1 MSYRGRRRVP
11 ALMPALPLA
20 LAAVLLAAAV
30 YFLFFFIPDPRPV
43 LGEGDVIVGQED
55 EGLSLA
61 WPEAEGAERYLLTVR
76 DAESG
81 QELAQGEYETAEALL
96 PGLSIESALEIELR
110 AAADGSTLL
119 GWERQVLS
127 RDRLRLTVDAQAPDA
142 PRLETHVDPE
152 TKVLTLRWMGQGDLC
167 EIVSGDFSLSTKAS
181 AGDAQVVFGQDV
193 PVPSYDQPAQVEVR
207 LCRQGEGYLL
217 CGPWAHPVTVEKEQL
232 LGNRLSLECLPG
244 EDTRCYVLRWN
255 ATKGDY
261 YELQEWS
268 GAQESWET
276 LVQVDRDG
284 ELRYETGRLDSGSS
298 HFYRVVAK
306 HTDPTDDTVRYG
318 LEYFAAEPCELYFR
332 ADFSPLYCSI
342 WPVIDVDLYKT
353 AGTASPVDTV
363 PAGACL
369 CVLGEEGDFF
379 YVRYGE
385 TYGYVDS
392 RYCMIDLPEY
402 LGDLCE
408 YAIPNSS
415 ESIFRVHEYPIEGI
429 TGQVIQGYESVRLS
443 DGSCLAPY
451 LYPCAQKLMKAA
463 LAAEEDGYLLRIYD
477 AFRPNEAT
485 RYLYDTTSL
494 LLDQAVPELDEEGRP
509 LEPITGWSIDLP
521 TGFLIDPETEELVDP
536 STVPAIQEALAA
548 LEAEQAPEG
557 QETGGESGET
567 AGDEPVLPPEET
579 AEGEPVEESGLTEA
593 PAQEGEAVLPEEE
606 GQPTDGDDSGEGGED
621 GEAAKTEPVLT
632 YRQVMTDGRFGIG
645 SFLAASVSA
654 HNRGIALDLTLV
666 DIATGEEL
674 PMQAPIHDLSWNA
687 ATYLNND
694 NAKLLEKYMTGVGMR
709 GLTSEWWHFQDDETR
724 EAIGLTSYLTKGVSV
739 EGWKKDDNGWRYRAA
754 DGSYYAGG
762 SYQIRGQRYSFD
774 NEGYLL

>member
-76 DAESG
+76 DAGTG

-110 AAADGSTLL
+110 AAADGTTLL

-152 TKVLTLRWMGQGDLC
+152 TKVLTLRWTGQGDLC
-167 EIVSGDFSLSTKAS
+167 EIVSGDYSLSTKAS
-181 AGDAQVVFGQDV
+181 AGDAQVTFGQDV
-193 PVPSYDQPAQVEVR
+193 PMPSYDQPAQVEVR

-408 YAIPNSS
+408 YAIPNARQSV
-415 ESIFRVHEYPIEGI
+415 FRVHEYPIQGV
-429 TGQVIQGYESVRLS
+429 TGQVIQGYENVGLA
-443 DGSCLAPY
+443 DGTCLAPY

-463 LAAEEDGYLLRIYD
+463 LAAEADGYRLRIYD

-494 LLDQAVPELDEEGRP
+494 VLDTAVPDLDEEGRP
-509 LEPITGWSIDLP
+509 IEPITGWSIDLP
-521 TGFLIDPETEELVDP
+521 TGLLIDPETEELVDP
-536 STVPAIQEALAA
+536 ATVPAIQEAMAA
-548 LEAEQAPEG
+548 QEA
-557 QETGGESGET
+557 QEAAGTDQSET
-567 AGDEPVLPPEET
+567 PGEPVLPPEEPSS
-579 AEGEPVEESGLTEA
+579 GEIPADEAGLTDA
-593 PAQEGEAVLPEEE
+593 SDQEGEAALPPSDESQADDGTPAEE
-606 GQPTDGDDSGEGGED
+606 
-621 GEAAKTEPVLT
+621 TEPVLT

-666 DIATGEEL
+666 DIAAGEEL
-674 PMQAPIHDLSWNA
+674 EMQAPIHDLSWYA
-687 ATYLNND
+687 AAYRNND
-694 NAKLLEKYMTGVGMR
+694 NAKLLEQYMTGVGMR